1 MSVEHHEFCLISS
14 LRSKSKLLEHKSIW
28 VMEILTLSTPR
39 YTHAFQVKSLAQH
52 MQLPSIKF
60 ETDLKG
66 LMLPEYHEA
75 S

>member
-1 MSVEHHEFCLISS
+1 
-14 LRSKSKLLEHKSIW
+14 
-28 VMEILTLSTPR
+28 MEILTLSTPR